1 MDNVI
6 GSGRKRRY
14 VEKAVSEPRIRIDTV
29 CGLSNNDAQLS
40 QELYGKN
47 VFSQRKRHGFWY
59 SFFKN
64 LSDPIIRVLL
74 GAMAVNILF
83 TLHDINWIEIGGI
96 ALTVLIA
103 TLVSTV
109 SEHSSGI
116 AYEKLFAEV
125 NENHHAVIRDNVKQT
140 VPVSDI
146 VKYDVIE
153 LTAGDV
159 IPCDGILVSGRL
171 SCDQSSITGE
181 SKGVY
186 KRPTTMNVITEEYI
200 NSVSTPTEDVWLSRG
215 TAVISGGGTM
225 LCCAVGDST
234 LYGSIAKDLQEE
246 STPSPL
252 KEKLTSLAKT
262 ISRLGYIGAV
272 LVAVIYLFNTFVV
285 SCDFDILKT
294 AELLCDTRY
303 TVSELIH
310 ALTVA
315 ISIVVV
321 AVPEGL
327 PMMITVVLSAN
338 MKKMMKQGVLV
349 RRLVGIET
357 AGSLS
362 ILFTD
367 KTGTITTGYMKAVKI
382 ITVGGEYD
390 LNGKYARLSNALGE
404 ITGLGIRFCSGD
416 SGGNSTDKAIAKIRC
431 SPLTHEYKCISRIP
445 FDSSYKFAA
454 ARIRCKDLGRDF
466 VLVRGAPDVI
476 LTRAKRTINENGTT
490 FPLGN
495 DKYSH
500 LTSTGDTS
508 RVVAQAVCRGE
519 DYEILKQGIIPD
531 DVVFVCSFVLK
542 DEIRPEVSAAVA
554 ECASAGVQVVMLTGD
569 SETTAAAI
577 AMETGILPR
586 GYAVYSKN
594 SDIPENTRLVL
605 KSKTLHELT
614 DDELFKIL
622 PRIAVIS
629 RATPADK
636 TRLVKAAIASG
647 NVVGMTGDG
656 VNDAP
661 SLKAADVG
669 LAMGSGTDAAR
680 EAGDIIISD
689 NNFASIVRAV
699 LYGRTIFESIRKFI
713 LFQLTMNVCAVGVSI
728 LAPLIGIEAPI
739 TITQMLWIN
748 IIMDTLGSL
757 AFAAEPPLTA
767 YMRRKPI
774 KRDEKILS
782 PSMIRRIICG
792 GVYTLSLC
800 MFFLSSERIHDLFKG
815 MGEVYYLTLFFA
827 LFVFCGITNSFCA
840 RTERLNLAASL
851 SGNKIFVLIMLL
863 VAAVQLVIIYFGG
876 TAFRTVPLTVK
887 EILTV
892 GIFSLTVIPADM
904 LIKVFALLSGKKNF

>member
-1 MDNVI
+1 M
-6 GSGRKRRY
+6 
-14 VEKAVSEPRIRIDTV
+14 EKAVSEPRIRIDTV
-29 CGLSNNDAQLS
+29 CGLSNNDAILS
-40 QELYGKN
+40 RELYGKN

-59 SFFKN
+59 SFLIN

-125 NENHHAVIRDNVKQT
+125 NENHHTVIRDNVKQT
-140 VPVSDI
+140 VPVSEI

-153 LTAGDV
+153 LTAGDI

-200 NSVSTPTEDVWLSRG
+200 KSVSNPTEDVWLSRG

-357 AGSLS
+357 
-362 ILFTD
+362 
-367 KTGTITTGYMKAVKI
+367 
-382 ITVGGEYD
+382 
-390 LNGKYARLSNALGE
+390 
-404 ITGLGIRFCSGD
+404 
-416 SGGNSTDKAIAKIRC
+416 
-431 SPLTHEYKCISRIP
+431 
-445 FDSSYKFAA
+445 
-454 ARIRCKDLGRDF
+454 
-466 VLVRGAPDVI
+466 
-476 LTRAKRTINENGTT
+476 
-490 FPLGN
+490 
-495 DKYSH
+495 
-500 LTSTGDTS
+500 
-508 RVVAQAVCRGE
+508 
-519 DYEILKQGIIPD
+519 
-531 DVVFVCSFVLK
+531 
-542 DEIRPEVSAAVA
+542 
-554 ECASAGVQVVMLTGD
+554 
-569 SETTAAAI
+569 
-577 AMETGILPR
+577 
-586 GYAVYSKN
+586 
-594 SDIPENTRLVL
+594 
-605 KSKTLHELT
+605 
-614 DDELFKIL
+614 
-622 PRIAVIS
+622 
-629 RATPADK
+629 
-636 TRLVKAAIASG
+636 
-647 NVVGMTGDG
+647 
-656 VNDAP
+656 
-661 SLKAADVG
+661 
-669 LAMGSGTDAAR
+669 
-680 EAGDIIISD
+680 
-689 NNFASIVRAV
+689 
-699 LYGRTIFESIRKFI
+699 
-713 LFQLTMNVCAVGVSI
+713 
-728 LAPLIGIEAPI
+728 
-739 TITQMLWIN
+739 
-748 IIMDTLGSL
+748 
-757 AFAAEPPLTA
+757 
-767 YMRRKPI
+767 
-774 KRDEKILS
+774 
-782 PSMIRRIICG
+782 
-792 GVYTLSLC
+792 
-800 MFFLSSERIHDLFKG
+800 
-815 MGEVYYLTLFFA
+815 
-827 LFVFCGITNSFCA
+827 
-840 RTERLNLAASL
+840 
-851 SGNKIFVLIMLL
+851 
-863 VAAVQLVIIYFGG
+863 
-876 TAFRTVPLTVK
+876 
-887 EILTV
+887 
-892 GIFSLTVIPADM
+892 
-904 LIKVFALLSGKKNF
+904 